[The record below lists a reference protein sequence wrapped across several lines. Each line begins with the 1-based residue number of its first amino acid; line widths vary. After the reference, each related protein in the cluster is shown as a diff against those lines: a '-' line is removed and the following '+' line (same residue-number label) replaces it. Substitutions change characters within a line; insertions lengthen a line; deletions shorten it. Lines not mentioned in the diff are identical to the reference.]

1 MIFKI
6 KSSKKVLGIL
16 FYLSLFIFI
25 TARFLVAGWI
35 FLAYWYW
42 FVFLLLLRLVNYKL
56 SQKVILRKEMLLFL
70 LVSHV
75 TFIFFSIFQSDIGD
89 GAYSVV
95 FIEMVSF
102 FNKKTARRL
111 ANIDFYY
118 WEKIQF
124 FLGISSFVIEIV
136 VFTKLRNLMKS
147 KD

>member
-16 FYLSLFIFI
+16 FYLSLFFFI
-25 TARFLVAGWI
+25 TVRFLVAGWL

-56 SQKVILRKEMLLFL
+56 SQKVILRQEMPLFL

-75 TFIFFSIFQSDIGD
+75 AFILFSIFQSDIGD

-95 FIEMVSF
+95 FIEIVSF
-102 FNKKTARRL
+102 FNKEIAQRL

-118 WEKIQF
+118 WEKKQF

-136 VFTKLRNLMKS
+136 VFTKLHNLMKS